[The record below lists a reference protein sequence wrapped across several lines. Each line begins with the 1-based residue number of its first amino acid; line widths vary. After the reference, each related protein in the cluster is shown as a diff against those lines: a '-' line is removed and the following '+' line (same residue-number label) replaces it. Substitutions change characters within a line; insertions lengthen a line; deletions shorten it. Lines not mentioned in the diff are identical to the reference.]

1 MVLAVFFFL
10 DSLNIYK
17 DWKSNDINLKNLDNL
32 CKSNEFLTIVDRL
45 WYFLVNTLYIAN
57 VIYSFIIY
65 KFMRTDDNLQ
75 GISKLDH
82 QLKVSL
88 F

>member
-1 MVLAVFFFL
+1 MLWANFITQIVIAVLYFL
-10 DSLNIYK
+10 DSVEVFE

-65 KFMRTDDNLQ
+65 KFMRTDDNL
-75 GISKLDH
+75 
-82 QLKVSL
+82 
-88 F
+88 